1 MSDKRKTAVEWLI
14 QQLTKTERNVI
25 NKTFLQMNK
34 SMASVILTDLF
45 DQAKQIER
53 EQIIESY
60 YAGTAQFANE
70 APIVNP
76 KTPEEYYEQTYGKD
90 NDRNPIHHCIL
101 PVRNVNLRHCPN
113 VRQSRIGNIEDS

>member
-53 EQIIESY
+53 EQIEEAY
-60 YAGTAQFANE
+60 YEGKQNI
-70 APIVNP
+70 PS
-76 KTPEEYYEQTYGKD
+76 KTPNEYYDQTYG
-90 NDRNPIHHCIL
+90 
-101 PVRNVNLRHCPN
+101 
-113 VRQSRIGNIEDS
+113 E

>member
-1 MSDKRKTAVEWLI
+1 
-14 QQLTKTERNVI
+14 
-25 NKTFLQMNK
+25 MNK

-90 NDRNPIHHCIL
+90 ND
-101 PVRNVNLRHCPN
+101 
-113 VRQSRIGNIEDS
+113 

>member
-45 DQAKQIER
+45 DQAKALER
-53 EQIIESY
+53 EQMRLIYEGILQNF
-60 YAGTAQFANE
+60 GTNIKKSDLPTFN
-70 APIVNP
+70 
-76 KTPEEYYEQTYGKD
+76 EYYEQTYG
-90 NDRNPIHHCIL
+90 
-101 PVRNVNLRHCPN
+101 
-113 VRQSRIGNIEDS
+113 E